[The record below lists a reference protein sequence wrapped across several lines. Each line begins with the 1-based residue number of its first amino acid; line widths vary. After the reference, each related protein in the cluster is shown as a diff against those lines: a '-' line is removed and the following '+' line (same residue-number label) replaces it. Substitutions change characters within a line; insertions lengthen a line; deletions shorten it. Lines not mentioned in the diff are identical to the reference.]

1 MTWMELMRDGR
12 TFLLRLPMALWEEI
26 TRGAINSI
34 ELLRPGLTERIP
46 EFQPGDVLLV
56 YSPQLP
62 VPDAPPAMLAHA
74 VVVLGEL
81 SNYAGYRLGPLH
93 RMEPGLGREQILF
106 AAEQG
111 SLPLRFRQLDDRT
124 FVVACLAT
132 EERSQFIGYVLNRGV
147 VLQVEEGTGASAPTE
162 PVGETPGIREIEL

>member
-12 TFLLRLPMALWEEI
+12 TFLLRLPTALWEEI

-46 EFQPGDVLLV
+46 EFQPGDVLLL

-62 VPDAPPAMLAHA
+62 LPDAPPAMLGHA
-74 VVVLGEL
+74 VAVLGEL
-81 SNYAGYRLGPLH
+81 SNFAGYRLGPLH
-93 RMEPGLGREQILF
+93 RMEPPLDREQILF

-111 SLPLRFRQLDDRT
+111 SLPARFRMLDDRT
-124 FVVACLAT
+124 FVVARLAT
-132 EERSQFIGYVLNRGV
+132 EERAQFIAYVLNRGV
-147 VLQVEEGTGASAPTE
+147 ILQVEEGTGASAPTE
-162 PVGETPGIREIEL
+162 PVGELPGIREIEL

>member
-12 TFLLRLPMALWEEI
+12 TFLLRLPTALWAEI

-34 ELLRPGLTERIP
+34 DLLRPGMTERIP

-62 VPDAPPAMLAHA
+62 VPEAPPAVLGHA
-74 VVVLGEL
+74 VMVLGEL
-81 SNYAGYRLGPLH
+81 SNFAGYRLGPLY
-93 RMEPGLGREQILF
+93 RMEPPLGREQILF

-111 SLPLRFRQLDDRT
+111 SLPARFRKLDDRT
-124 FVVACLAT
+124 FVIGSLAT
-132 EERSQFIGYVLNRGV
+132 EERAQFIAYVLNRGV
-147 VLQVEEGTGASAPTE
+147 TLQVEEGTGSSTPTE
-162 PVGETPGIREIEL
+162 PVGELPGIREIEL